1 MSSPFWRNQ
10 RKAIT
15 HLAIERF
22 FIIQLF
28 NGNIPS
34 YTPPRPLPTLSSERK
49 TENLACSERFLHARW
64 HNKILYTRQNF
75 STFGRKHATTSSQPA
90 HHQQTKLA
98 WGTKNTLVTQKRR
111 GKNKL
116 RSKIRPP
123 HLLSVAI
130 VRLCLLPGR
139 TVAAVVVLVIGVGT
153 GAAVHSV
160 NKPPPPNPLLT
171 RPPSKTKHSGSGLR

>member
-1 MSSPFWRNQ
+1 MEISPAIHPHALSQLCHPREK
-10 RKAIT
+10 RKIWPAV
-15 HLAIERF
+15 
-22 FIIQLF
+22 
-28 NGNIPS
+28 NDS
-34 YTPPRPLPTLSSERK
+34 YTQGGTIKYCTHVRISALLGENTPPP
-49 TENLACSERFLHARW
+49 AA
-64 HNKILYTRQNF
+64 
-75 STFGRKHATTSSQPA
+75 SQPA
-90 HHQQTKLA
+90 YHQQTKLA

-139 TVAAVVVLVIGVGT
+139 SVAVVVVLVIGVGT